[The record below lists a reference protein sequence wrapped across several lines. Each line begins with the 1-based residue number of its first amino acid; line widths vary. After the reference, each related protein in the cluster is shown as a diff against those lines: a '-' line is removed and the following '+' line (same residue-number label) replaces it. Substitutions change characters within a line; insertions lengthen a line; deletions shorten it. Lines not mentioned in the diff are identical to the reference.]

1 MMALRNDKTFL
12 KLLLSAFATEGSYEK
27 AYDKV
32 AFLLVQVKTG
42 KYDFPPAKKIMSEVN
57 PELVDSIIQG
67 LSDSVKVHGVNEA
80 AEILEETL
88 LKVLL
93 NLEGGSKEELYAE
106 LNHKLALA
114 KVFGEGI
121 NISLSREESEK
132 YGL

>member
-12 KLLLSAFATEGSYEK
+12 KLLLSAFATEKSYEK

-32 AFLLVQVKTG
+32 ALLLVRVKTG

-67 LSDSVKVHGVNEA
+67 LSDSVKLHGVNEA

-93 NLEGGSKEELYAE
+93 NLEGGSKEELYKE